1 MKKTT
6 LIAMLLVLSSSA
18 ASFAADIAASASDA
32 PVEIFA
38 DKTLEWDRAKKT
50 YTARGNAVARQ
61 GSMQVKSATLTA
73 HYTEGSNKEA
83 SVGSEITKL
92 TADGTVEISSPP
104 YTAHGDTAVY
114 DVTTGVA
121 TLTGEDLKIQ
131 TPTENLTAEQRI
143 EFDTAN
149 NRLSAVGDAKAVRG
163 TDSLTSEKLDAFF
176 KQGKDGKTALD
187 RITADKAVTIKTA
200 RETVTGDSGVYD
212 VTAGKATLRGRVR
225 ILQGENWLEG
235 TRAEVD
241 LKTGISKLFADGK
254 PLPGRSSLIVDGVE
268 RAPVAPVG
276 DGRVRGVF
284 YPKKKTPEAA
294 APETAKP

>member
-225 ILQGENWLEG
+225 IFQGENWLEG

-268 RAPVAPVG
+268 RAPVAPIG

>member
-92 TADGTVEISSPP
+92 TADGAVEISSPP

-143 EFDTAN
+143 EFNTAN

-212 VTAGKATLRGRVR
+212 VTAGKASLRGRVR